1 MRRMDGRENFLSVE
15 ACGLQEYFV
24 YFKKHTER
32 QAENFPFSRRQH
44 FVQWLL
50 YYFRGFRLRISRA
63 SAGVAISRPSSLA
76 IRTTFAT
83 SSPLD
88 AAFWPLP
95 R

>member
-24 YFKKHTER
+24 YFKKHTGR

-76 IRTTFAT
+76 IRTTLAT